1 MTILISVQEQH
12 LPGENL
18 IQKWANAQAYGFDGI
33 ELLGFGDGKFA
44 SRKEELAAAKAA
56 GVVISSTCV
65 AMDHFIGDTD
75 AAKRADAVAQM
86 KVLLT
91 GTAAA
96 GGVGV
101 VTPGAYALGSTALPP
116 WTKPRPDEETFEIL
130 VKALTELGRHGTEVG
145 ASVLLEPLNRYED
158 FQVNTLADA
167 LRLVEAV
174 GMKNVGI
181 MPDTFHMG
189 IEETDIPAALR
200 AVGPHILHIQV
211 ADNTR
216 LEPGHGSYDW
226 PATLAALDDIGYDGW
241 LAMECGL
248 SGPAADVLPG
258 VPQLLRKR

>member
-1 MTILISVQEQH
+1 VTIKISVQEHH
-12 LPGENL
+12 LPGADLVE
-18 IQKWANAQAYGFDGI
+18 KWHNAQRYGFDGL

-44 SRKEELAAAKAA
+44 ARAAELEAARNA

-75 AAKRADAVAQM
+75 PGKRADAVEQM
-86 KVLLT
+86 KLLLT

-116 WTKPRPDEETFEIL
+116 WQKPRSDEETFEIL
-130 VKALTELGRHGTEVG
+130 VAGLTELGRHGEQVG
-145 ASVLLEPLNRYED
+145 ACVLLEPLNRYED
-158 FQVNTLADA
+158 FQVNTVADA
-167 LRLVEAV
+167 LALIEAV
-174 GMKNVGI
+174 GLPNVGV

-200 AVGPHILHIQV
+200 AAGSRILHVQV

-216 LEPGHGSYDW
+216 LEPGTGSYDW
-226 PATLAALDDIGYDGW
+226 PATLAVLDEIGYDGW

-248 SGPAADVLPG
+248 SGAAEDVLPK
-258 VPQLLRKR
+258 VPALLRAR

>member
-1 MTILISVQEQH
+1 MAIRISVQEHH
-12 LPGENL
+12 LPGADL
-18 IQKWANAQAYGFDGI
+18 IEKWGNAKSYGFDGI

-44 SRKEELAAAKAA
+44 ARADELAAAREA

-75 AAKRADAVAQM
+75 PARRADAVEQM
-86 KVLLT
+86 KVLLS

-96 GGVGV
+96 GGIGV

-116 WTKPRPDEETFEIL
+116 WSKPRSDEETFEIL
-130 VKALTELGRHGTEVG
+130 VEGLTALGKHGAEVG

-167 LRLVEAV
+167 LKLVEAV
-174 GMKNVGI
+174 AMPNVGI

-200 AVGPHILHIQV
+200 ACADHILHIQV

-216 LEPGHGSYDW
+216 LEPGTGSYDW
-226 PATLAALDDIGYDGW
+226 PATLSVLDEIGYDGW

-248 SGPAADVLPG
+248 SGPAEEVLSK
-258 VPQLLRKR
+258 VPAILRTR

>member
-1 MTILISVQEQH
+1 MSMRISVQEHH
-12 LPGENL
+12 LPGKDL
-18 IQKWANAQAYGFDGI
+18 IEKWANAQAYGFDGI

-44 SRKEELAAAKAA
+44 ARKEELAAARAA

-75 AAKRADAVAQM
+75 PARRADAITQM
-86 KVLLT
+86 KLLLT
-91 GTAAA
+91 GTAEA

-101 VTPGAYALGSTALPP
+101 VTPGAYALGTTALPP

-130 VKALTELGRHGTEVG
+130 VEGLTELGRHGADVG

-167 LRLVEAV
+167 CRLVTAV
-174 GMKNVGI
+174 DLPNVGI

-200 AVGPHILHIQV
+200 AVAPHILHIQV

-226 PATLAALDDIGYDGW
+226 AATLAVLHEIGYEGW

-248 SGPAADVLPG
+248 SGPAEQVLPS
-258 VPQLLRKR
+258 VPRLLRTR

>member
-1 MTILISVQEQH
+1 MTIRISVQEHH
-12 LPGENL
+12 LPGADL
-18 IQKWANAQAYGFDGI
+18 IEKWANAQAYGFDGI
-33 ELLGFGDGKFA
+33 ELLGFGDGAFA
-44 SRKEELAAAKAA
+44 ARSDELAAARAA
-56 GVVISSTCV
+56 GVVVSSTCV

-116 WTKPRPDEETFEIL
+116 WTKPRPDSETFEIL
-130 VKALTELGRHGTEVG
+130 VEGLSELGRHGAEVG

-174 GMKNVGI
+174 GMPNVGI

-189 IEETDIPAALR
+189 IEEIDIPAALR
-200 AVGPHILHIQV
+200 AVAPHILHIQV

-226 PATLAALDDIGYDGW
+226 PATLSVLDEIGYDGW

-248 SGPAADVLPG
+248 SGPAEEVLPS
-258 VPQLLRKR
+258 VPRLLRTR

>member
-1 MTILISVQEQH
+1 MTILISVQEHH

-18 IQKWANAQAYGFDGI
+18 IEKWANAQAYGFDGI
-33 ELLGFGDGKFA
+33 ELLGFGAKKFA
-44 SRKEELAAAKAA
+44 ARKEELAAAKAA

-75 AAKRADAVAQM
+75 ASQRADAVAQM

-116 WTKPRPDEETFEIL
+116 WTKPRSDEETFEIL
-130 VKALTELGRHGTEVG
+130 VKALTELGEHGSEVG

-226 PATLAALDDIGYDGW
+226 PSTLAALDDIGYDGW

-258 VPQLLRKR
+258 VPRVLRKR